1 MNINGINSYNKTTT
15 DYAVPAKTDSTAAA
29 AAKTATNTDKLEIS
43 SAAKNTATAGTYS
56 KPAEKT
62 KAADSDTIAKLKA
75 ESDRQI
81 NSFKQMLQDMLATQA
96 DKSGAKATGAADG
109 KQQSVTLADGTVINV
124 NMNLNLNV
132 NYQLNIGTSTEVSGT
147 DDYWGAE
154 QTSQRLFDFA
164 KALAG
169 DNKELFET
177 LRGAVQDGFSA
188 VEGIFGGKGTL
199 PQVSYD
205 TYDLTMKKF
214 DDYLYGDKTEAAT
227 GASAA
232 AAKDDE

>member
-1 MNINGINSYNKTTT
+1 MNINGINSYTKTTN
-15 DYAVPAKTDSTAAA
+15 DYTTSAKADKSAATKSTA
-29 AAKTATNTDKLEIS
+29 TDNTDKLELS
-43 SAAKNTATAGTYS
+43 SAVKDTATAGTYS
-56 KPAEKT
+56 KPAERT

-75 ESDRQI
+75 ESERQI
-81 NSFKQMLQDMLATQA
+81 NSFKKMLNDMLATQA
-96 DKSGAKATGAADG
+96 DKNGAKAEGEVSEDG
-109 KQQSVTLADGTVINV
+109 QSITLADGTVINV
-124 NMNLNLNV
+124 NLNLNLNV
-132 NYQLNIGTSTEVSGT
+132 NYQLNIGTDTGVSAA

-214 DDYLYGDKTEAAT
+214 DDYLYGEKETETVKADAPD
-227 GASAA
+227 A
-232 AAKDDE
+232 AAKE